1 MRSGIDA
8 PDRVNIPCLMHDNRP
23 CQLDVKRH
31 MTSTEHI
38 RYKLIQNLLRCKNRH
53 T

>member
-1 MRSGIDA
+1 
-8 PDRVNIPCLMHDNRP
+8 MHATRP
-23 CQLDVKRH
+23 CQLDVE

-38 RYKLIQNLLRCKNRH
+38 RYKYKICYRCIKNRH